1 MKIMFNIQIIEHYNC
16 WGNNL
21 IVMSY
26 IWMIQAMSSFVAILI
41 LDNVV
46 VSIML
51 KEKEKNMHNW

>member
-1 MKIMFNIQIIEHYNC
+1 
-16 WGNNL
+16 
-21 IVMSY
+21 MSY
-26 IWMIQAMSSFVAILI
+26 IWMIQAKLSFVAFLI